1 MTDEDDDDRPRPIYT
16 PRLDRKIE
24 AARRR
29 AEAERMGYVPAVQGP
44 EKFEKGDRP
53 PDDPSMAP

>member
-1 MTDEDDDDRPRPIYT
+1 MDEADDERPRPIYT

-29 AEAERMGYVPAVQGP
+29 AQAERMGDVPAVPEP

-53 PDDPSMAP
+53 PGDPSMAP